1 MDARANEDAIYAALT
16 TTVNVKVVASGT
28 GMVASGGNMAA
39 SGGNTAAS
47 GTGNTVASGGNMVA
61 SLNDMRSDNHV
72 VGGELEQ
79 VQGDELED
87 LEEEDAVLLSSSS
100 SSEYEELPMEEEED
114 GDDTYEELR
123 MMQRRAL
130 TVDTLLRAAAKN
142 SSAPRTSAEDEQAFL
157 ARVTHLPLQ
166 ERGLQD
172 LHPHL
177 SKICPQMR
185 VLYLYDNI
193 IESIGTSLAFAKHIT
208 HLYLQGNDIH
218 ALGNALSAC
227 VKLQKLYLDRN
238 KLAVVSGLENCA
250 CLEELSVEH
259 QRREGM
265 PEQRTLAFE
274 PRAMEG
280 VGGSLRIL
288 KCTGSNV
295 VDVQP
300 LAALRSLEELSL
312 ASNHVADHEELA
324 MAVSNM
330 PRLRTLDATGNPCC
344 RSPSALRVYRNAI
357 VAASGPSLGTL
368 NGKRVLPNERM
379 FAQRRAQ
386 NSHQLKR

>member
-1 MDARANEDAIYAALT
+1 MDARASEDAIYAALT
-16 TTVNVKVVASGT
+16 TTVNVKVASGT
-28 GMVASGGNMAA
+28 
-39 SGGNTAAS
+39 
-47 GTGNTVASGGNMVA
+47 GGNMVA

-100 SSEYEELPMEEEED
+100 EEYEELPMEEED

-185 VLYLYDNI
+185 VLYLYDNV

-386 NSHQLKR
+386 NSYQLKR